1 MPQVRFLNVKHGDF
15 GIFEDNN
22 YICILDCGTS
32 QPNSY
37 LKVYPCL
44 TPKLVISHEVNRIK
58 QNKPNCIIDVL
69 ISHYH
74 EDHYN
79 GLGLFK
85 KFGIVFRHMYVP
97 YIDFTASYTKEV
109 LYAMCLMQATAE
121 VLRIPFTLLRQYHK
135 LFTENY
141 AGRIFQVSRGNK
153 IPFIKDSAGNVAE
166 ILWPPKNIYDKDSK
180 TLKKFIKGLEKELR
194 KYDLSK
200 AIEIA
205 NKYFEELNEKLIKL
219 IERKIITEW
228 KETNE
233 KELDELSIM
242 NIDDLLSKD
251 EDMNEKHCDDS
262 VRNAFNRLKMAVRNY
277 MNALSIVFR
286 VGKSLVFMGDI
297 TEKVLQI
304 LSKDLAGDYIYIKL
318 PHHGTESIH
327 PLQNTRAKFFVISL
341 SDGRHYRGKFYKP
354 VHWSI
359 ISKARQNGTIILC
372 TDGHKNCGGR
382 YNRIYCYPHLEIHV
396 YI

>member
-1 MPQVRFLNVKHGDF
+1 LKVITTIKRLNKEIAMEEYVLPRVRFLNVKHGDF

-37 LKVYPCL
+37 LKIYPCL

-58 QNKPNCIIDVL
+58 QNKPNCIIDAL

-85 KFGIVFRHMYVP
+85 KFGIVFRYMYVP
-97 YIDFTASYTKEV
+97 YIDFTASYTKQV

-153 IPFIKDSAGNVAE
+153 ISFIKDSEGNVAE

-180 TLKKFIKGLEKELR
+180 TLKKFIKSLEKELR

-205 NKYFEELNEKLIKL
+205 NKYFEELNENLTKL

-228 KETNE
+228 KDTTE
-233 KELDELSIM
+233 KELDELSII

-304 LSKDLAGDYIYIKL
+304 LSKDLAGDYIY
-318 PHHGTESIH
+318 
-327 PLQNTRAKFFVISL
+327 
-341 SDGRHYRGKFYKP
+341 
-354 VHWSI
+354 
-359 ISKARQNGTIILC
+359 
-372 TDGHKNCGGR
+372 
-382 YNRIYCYPHLEIHV
+382 
-396 YI
+396 